1 VDSTGL
7 ESRHCSAYYT
17 RRCQH
22 HRGHVKHRFPKLSA
36 VVDTRSHLFL
46 AAVVDR
52 GPKPDDLEFHA
63 VVRQARGRQ
72 RFVFLL
78 GDCGYDAEL
87 HHRFLRH
94 DLHVQGIIPPT
105 RGRPRKNP
113 HQAPGGRYRSALAR
127 RWPKK
132 RYGQRWQIET
142 GFSMVKRLLGSA
154 VRARRRFTTDR
165 EVLLRVLTINL
176 MILLCHFARHLFS
189 TEQVCPHFPREPT
202 LGLPRAGPWVP
213 AAAR

>member
-1 VDSTGL
+1 M
-7 ESRHCSAYYT
+7 
-17 RRCQH
+17 
-22 HRGHVKHRFPKLSA
+22 
-36 VVDTRSHLFL
+36 DTRSHLFL

-52 GPKPDDLEFHA
+52 GPKPDDAEFHA
-63 VVRQARGRQ
+63 VVRQARRRQ

-78 GDCGYDAEL
+78 GDCGYDAEP

-113 HQAPGGRYRSALAR
+113 HQPPGGRYRAALAR

-154 VRARRRFTTDR
+154 VRARRRYTTDR
-165 EVLLRVLTINL
+165 EILLRVLTINL
-176 MILLCHFARHLFS
+176 MIFLRHFARPLFS
-189 TEQVCPHFPREPT
+189 TEQDTIALLRHPKIVRWRGT
-202 LGLPRAGPWVP
+202 TGAGRLPGPQT
-213 AAAR
+213 RSSGGR